1 MTSSDDDATII
12 RSGSGSTP
20 ASGPDLLAEH
30 SDALPAGARL
40 HEFEVLSVIGQGG
53 FGIVYLAQDH
63 SLNRRVAIKEYLPSS
78 LATRTQAMTVSV
90 RATRHAETFEAGL
103 RSFINEARLLAR
115 FDHPS
120 LLKVHRFWEEHGT
133 AYMVMPYYEG
143 KTLSQV
149 LASGGPP
156 DEALLRRWLDALL
169 EALAQ
174 MHSACCYHRD
184 IAPDNILILPDGRPL
199 LLDFGAARHVIS
211 GMTHAPT
218 VILKT
223 GYAPVEQYG
232 ELPGLLQGAWTDLYA
247 LGSVVEFAITGHT
260 PPQAVTRYL
269 ADKRV
274 PLHST
279 AAGRYSPAFLRAI
292 DASLAVLPKDRPQTA
307 AQLRALMGPLVGA
320 GPVAPA
326 SAPVP
331 APIAAKRR
339 RSVYIGV
346 GVGVAVLAVAVLAG
360 WAMTGWRAEPAV
372 AVVAPTVVA
381 VPAPPAS
388 QGADAVPVNVS
399 DTVRNISEPAPPPT
413 AASTPALTPT
423 STATSTPT
431 VVEAP
436 PVSVPEPL
444 PPAAAVATPAAVSL
458 PSQPTPSAQPPRS
471 IDSARPALPAVPNKA
486 TDTARPADAPPRPP
500 PATGDTSARCAEIIQ
515 RASLGE
521 EPNAADKSFLKKEC
535 RP

>member
-12 RSGSGSTP
+12 RSSSGSTP
-20 ASGPDLLAEH
+20 ASGPDLFPEP
-30 SDALPAGARL
+30 SDALPPGARL

-63 SLNRRVAIKEYLPSS
+63 SLGRRVAIKEYLPSA
-78 LATRTQAMTVSV
+78 LATRTQAMTVAV
-90 RATRHAETFEAGL
+90 RATRHAETFDAGL
-103 RSFINEARLLAR
+103 RSFVNEARLLAQ

-120 LLKVHRFWEEHGT
+120 LLKVHRFWEAHGT
-133 AYMVMPYYEG
+133 AYMVMPYYQG

-149 LASGGPP
+149 LANGDPP
-156 DEALLRRWLDALL
+156 EEALLRRWLDALL

-174 MHSACCYHRD
+174 MHAACCYHRD

-274 PLHST
+274 PLHSS
-279 AAGRYSPAFLRAI
+279 AAGPYSPAFLRAI
-292 DASLAVLPKDRPQTA
+292 DASLAVLPKDRPQTT
-307 AQLRALMGPLVGA
+307 AQFRALMGPLASA
-320 GPVAPA
+320 GPVTPA
-326 SAPVP
+326 SAPVS

-339 RSVYIGV
+339 RSVYIGT
-346 GVGVAVLAVAVLAG
+346 GVAVLAAAVLAG
-360 WAMTGWRAEPAV
+360 WAMTGWRTEPAV
-372 AVVAPTVVA
+372 AVVSPTVVA
-381 VPAPPAS
+381 VPAPPVS
-388 QGADAVPVNVS
+388 QGADAAPVNAS
-399 DTVRNISEPAPPPT
+399 DNEPDTSEPAPPPT
-413 AASTPALTPT
+413 TASTPALTPT
-423 STATSTPT
+423 PTATATPT

-436 PVSVPEPL
+436 PVSVPVAP
-444 PPAAAVATPAAVSL
+444 PPAAAVAPPAAVPL
-458 PSQPTPSAQPPRS
+458 PSQPTPSAQLPRS
-471 IDSARPALPAVPNKA
+471 IDPARPALPAGPTRA
-486 TDTARPADAPPRPP
+486 TDTARPADAPPRSP
-500 PATGDTSARCAEIIQ
+500 PATGATSARCAEIIQ

-521 EPNAADKSFLKKEC
+521 EPNAADKSFLTKEC